1 MIGQMTG
8 QMRPAPKNT
17 PADPW
22 EKKWD
27 YGRSREEIT
36 ETINGLYALS
46 RRGLWRVLLFI
57 ICSAATLRLRTLDLF
72 AALPENVREI
82 IGAPPPLALI
92 HTVLAVSCVS
102 ALILIAGRGTENSRG
117 SNGWVQF
124 GLSVSFY
131 PLYAA
136 ANSLDSFFP
145 VIFATG
151 LLILVIDH
159 FTIWAKAVSA
169 IREEKERLGKMT

>member
-8 QMRPAPKNT
+8 QMRPAPKNA

-22 EKKWD
+22 EKRWD
-27 YGRSREEIT
+27 YGRRREEIT
-36 ETINGLYALS
+36 ETINGLYTLS
-46 RRGLWRVLLFI
+46 RRGLWRLLLFLV
-57 ICSAATLRLRTLDLF
+57 CSAASFRLRNLDLF

-102 ALILIAGRGTENSRG
+102 ALILIAGRGTENSREC
-117 SNGWVQF
+117 NGWLQF
-124 GLSVSFY
+124 GLSVFFY

-136 ANSLDSFFP
+136 ANVLDSSFP
-145 VIFATG
+145 VVFATG
-151 LLILVIDH
+151 LLILVLDH
-159 FTIWAKAVSA
+159 FTIWAKAVRE
-169 IREEKERLGKMT
+169 IREEQERLGRMT